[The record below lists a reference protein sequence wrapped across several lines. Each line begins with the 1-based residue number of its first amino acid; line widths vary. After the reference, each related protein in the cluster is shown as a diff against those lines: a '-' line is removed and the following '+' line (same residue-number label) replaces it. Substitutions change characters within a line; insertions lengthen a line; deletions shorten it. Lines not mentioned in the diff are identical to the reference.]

1 MKRNCVC
8 TLFWLLLVFSAI
20 GQPYPFSEIQ
30 KLFSRTHK
38 LMYARELRLNDQHS
52 RYYLACF
59 MYTYVRQREEV
70 PDVRIIKEEAGQFT
84 EVDYLGRVKERF
96 SDLEVA
102 WEEEN
107 GEMRQT
113 VFFNSYEGSHFYQQL
128 DAYKQKNCL
137 VFIADIDAD
146 GNEEILSFG
155 IDPFNYSSVAR
166 LYIRKYIQ
174 GEWKTVFNE
183 PFFGIFIWNHNFAES
198 LDNGPSAVYSDAFIK
213 DWEKTREEARADEWF
228 TPKVFP
234 YDFVEYKGKTGLRI
248 IFYDRDDYGRYPK
261 RYYAQFWVYDEETQQ
276 YELVEDI
283 YNEFEELT
291 PADGLLFAEARADLF
306 WGSKTDFSK
315 LNGRLTDED
324 LEDLDKVQLRIMRN
338 AVYARHGRMFQ
349 SEDLQTLF
357 NECSWYTKNPEYTD
371 GLLTE
376 TDRYNIRLIQ
386 KYEDKQAMLTF
397 DYKTIKAVEPETVA
411 VEEGGIYRAKENIY
425 LREKEDTS
433 GEIITTIQTDTLV
446 KVLSLG
452 KEDTIDGIKSNWVQI
467 EVQTGGWDSDGNPIK
482 AGTTGW
488 CFGGNLKIGEYEESE
503 LFVSPETANKIG
515 SKVKNIFRICVEEI
529 QRFMERYFFYVF
541 SIILA
546 VPFIYNTIKLIQSIK
561 ARKKD
566 TQDNVPVPSRI
577 LIYIGYFS
585 TLVAIS
591 FYILQTMALPS
602 GIYVIFETLFNIGLF
617 DSILAYVIAGLVT
630 IAGKIRKK
638 KETSGSLALVITG
651 EVAMIVVI
659 LFFFALNLIFVME
672 YYYKNAMIALVV
684 LEVGTM
690 LITAGVLRPK
700 VNKKGKNPE

>member
-59 MYTYVRQREEV
+59 MYTYIRQREEV
-70 PDVRIIKEEAGQFT
+70 PDVMIIKEEAGQFT

-155 IDPFNYSSVAR
+155 IDSFNYSSVAR

-213 DWEKTREEARADEWF
+213 DWEKTEEEARADEWF

-248 IFYDRDDYGRYPK
+248 VFYDEPESPTHYH
-261 RYYAQFWVYDEETQQ
+261 AEFWAYDENTQQ
-276 YELVEDI
+276 YEKLEQI
-283 YNEFEELT
+283 WELEENT
-291 PADGLLFAEARADLF
+291 PPDGLIFAEARADLF

-467 EVQTGGWDSDGNPIK
+467 EVQTDGWDSDGNPIK

>member
-1 MKRNCVC
+1 MKRKVLF
-8 TLFWLLLVFSAI
+8 TLFLLLPILAAR
-20 GQPYPFSEIQ
+20 GQVYPFDEIQ
-30 KLFSRTHK
+30 MAISDKCKLE
-38 LMYARELRLNDQHS
+38 YARELRVNDRHCK
-52 RYYLACF
+52 YYF
-59 MYTYVRQREEV
+59 TYGVCRLSVEFEESPIFYLV
-70 PDVRIIKEEAGQFT
+70 KEEDGKIT
-84 EVDYLGRVKERF
+84 EVDYLWGVKERF

-213 DWEKTREEARADEWF
+213 DWEKTEEEARADEWF

-248 IFYDRDDYGRYPK
+248 VFYDEPESPTHYH
-261 RYYAQFWVYDEETQQ
+261 AEFWAYDENTQQ
-276 YELVEDI
+276 YEKLEQI
-283 YNEFEELT
+283 WELEENT
-291 PADGLLFAEARADLF
+291 PPDGLIFAEARADLF

-376 TDRYNIRLIQ
+376 TDRYNISLIQ

-433 GEIITTIQTDTLV
+433 GEIKTTIQTDTLV

-467 EVQTGGWDSDGNPIK
+467 EVQTGGWDSDGNLIK

-672 YYYKNAMIALVV
+672 YYYKNAMIALVA

>member
-1 MKRNCVC
+1 MKRKVLF
-8 TLFWLLLVFSAI
+8 TLFLLLPILAAR
-20 GQPYPFSEIQ
+20 GQVYPFDEIQ
-30 KLFSRTHK
+30 MAISDKCKLE
-38 LMYARELRLNDQHS
+38 YARELRVNDRHCK
-52 RYYLACF
+52 YYF
-59 MYTYVRQREEV
+59 TYGVCRLSVEFEESPIFYLV
-70 PDVRIIKEEAGQFT
+70 KEEDGKIT
-84 EVDYLGRVKERF
+84 EVDYLWGVKERF

-213 DWEKTREEARADEWF
+213 DWEKTEEEARADEWF

-248 IFYDRDDYGRYPK
+248 VFYDEPESPTHYH
-261 RYYAQFWVYDEETQQ
+261 AEFWAYDENTQQ
-276 YELVEDI
+276 YEKLEQI
-283 YNEFEELT
+283 WELEENT
-291 PADGLLFAEARADLF
+291 PPDGLIFAEARADLF

-376 TDRYNIRLIQ
+376 TDRYNISLIQ

-433 GEIITTIQTDTLV
+433 GEIKTTIQTDTLV

-503 LFVSPETANKIG
+503 LFVSPETANKTG

-591 FYILQTMALPS
+591 FYILQTMARPS
-602 GIYVIFETLFNIGLF
+602 CIYVIFETLFNIGLF

-638 KETSGSLALVITG
+638 KEIPGSLALVITG

-672 YYYKNAMIALVV
+672 YYYKNAMIALVA

>member
-1 MKRNCVC
+1 MKRKYVC

-30 KLFSRTHK
+30 KLHPSAYK
-38 LMYARELRLNDQHS
+38 LMYVRELRLNDQHS
-52 RYYLACF
+52 RYYLAYF
-59 MYTYVRQREEV
+59 IYSYGGIVRPREEMPHV
-70 PDVRIIKEEAGQFT
+70 EIIKEEAGQFT

-213 DWEKTREEARADEWF
+213 DWEKTEEEARADEWF

-248 IFYDRDDYGRYPK
+248 IFYAREPK
-261 RYYAQFWVYDEETQQ
+261 WYYAQFWVYDEETQQ

-283 YNEFEELT
+283 HDKSVKRT
-291 PADGLLFAEARADLF
+291 PPDGLIFAEARADLF

-376 TDRYNIRLIQ
+376 TDRYNISLIQ

-482 AGTTGW
+482 AGITGW

-503 LFVSPETANKIG
+503 LFVSPETANKTG

-591 FYILQTMALPS
+591 FYILQTMARPS
-602 GIYVIFETLFNIGLF
+602 CIYVIFETLFNIGLF

-638 KETSGSLALVITG
+638 KEAPGSLALVITG

-700 VNKKGKNPE
+700 VNKKEKIQE

>member
-1 MKRNCVC
+1 MKRKVLF
-8 TLFWLLLVFSAI
+8 TLFLLLPILAAR
-20 GQPYPFSEIQ
+20 GQVYPFDEIQ
-30 KLFSRTHK
+30 MAISDKCKLE
-38 LMYARELRLNDQHS
+38 YARELRVNDRHCK
-52 RYYLACF
+52 YYF
-59 MYTYVRQREEV
+59 TYGVCRLSVEFEESPIFYLV
-70 PDVRIIKEEAGQFT
+70 KEEDGKITDKEYFY
-84 EVDYLGRVKERF
+84 EVVQNLSE
-96 SDLEVA
+96 LEMNV
-102 WEEEN
+102 EKN
-107 GEMRQT
+107 GEP
-113 VFFNSYEGSHFYQQL
+113 VNPAFFGSYGSSNFYRQL
-128 DAYKQKNCL
+128 DAYKEKCG
-137 VFIADIDAD
+137 FIYILDMDND
-146 GNEEILSFG
+146 GYEEIVSLGGSTDYRGNPTLF
-155 IDPFNYSSVAR
+155 IK
-166 LYIRKYIQ
+166 KYIN
-174 GEWKTVFNE
+174 GEWKRVFDE
-183 PFFGIFIWNHNFAES
+183 VFFGIYDWDPYLRNPPDVGPGGIYPEAYLEAQKES
-198 LDNGPSAVYSDAFIK
+198 LEDK
-213 DWEKTREEARADEWF
+213 WF
-228 TPKVFP
+228 KPKIFP

-248 IFYDRDDYGRYPK
+248 VFYDEPESPTHYH
-261 RYYAQFWVYDEETQQ
+261 AEFWAYDENTQQ
-276 YELVEDI
+276 YEKLEQI
-283 YNEFEELT
+283 WELEENT
-291 PADGLLFAEARADLF
+291 PPDGLIFAEARADLF

-602 GIYVIFETLFNIGLF
+602 GIYVIFGTLFNIGLF

-700 VNKKGKNPE
+700 VNKKGKIQE

>member
-30 KLFSRTHK
+30 KLHPSAYK
-38 LMYARELRLNDQHS
+38 LMYVRELRLNDQHS

-59 MYTYVRQREEV
+59 MYSCWGPTEPYWEEMPHV
-70 PDVRIIKEEAGQFT
+70 EIIKEEAGQFT
-84 EVDYLGRVKERF
+84 VDVFLGRVKERF
-96 SDLEVA
+96 SELEVA

-166 LYIRKYIQ
+166 LYIQKYIQ

-248 IFYDRDDYGRYPK
+248 IFYARDDYGRYPK

-306 WGSKTDFSK
+306 SGSGLPFSK
-315 LNGRLTDED
+315 LDSRLSDADIEG
-324 LEDLDKVQLRIMRN
+324 LDKGQLRIMRN
-338 AVYARHGRMFQ
+338 AVYARHGRLFQ
-349 SEDLQTLF
+349 SADLQRLF
-357 NECSWYTKNPEYTD
+357 ERYGWYTPDPGYTD
-371 GLLTE
+371 ELLTE
-376 TDRYNIRLIQ
+376 TDLYNIRLIQ
-386 KYEDKQAMLTF
+386 KYE
-397 DYKTIKAVEPETVA
+397 
-411 VEEGGIYRAKENIY
+411 R
-425 LREKEDTS
+425 
-433 GEIITTIQTDTLV
+433 
-446 KVLSLG
+446 VLQ
-452 KEDTIDGIKSNWVQI
+452 E
-467 EVQTGGWDSDGNPIK
+467 
-482 AGTTGW
+482 
-488 CFGGNLKIGEYEESE
+488 
-503 LFVSPETANKIG
+503 
-515 SKVKNIFRICVEEI
+515 
-529 QRFMERYFFYVF
+529 
-541 SIILA
+541 
-546 VPFIYNTIKLIQSIK
+546 
-561 ARKKD
+561 
-566 TQDNVPVPSRI
+566 
-577 LIYIGYFS
+577 
-585 TLVAIS
+585 
-591 FYILQTMALPS
+591 
-602 GIYVIFETLFNIGLF
+602 
-617 DSILAYVIAGLVT
+617 
-630 IAGKIRKK
+630 
-638 KETSGSLALVITG
+638 
-651 EVAMIVVI
+651 
-659 LFFFALNLIFVME
+659 
-672 YYYKNAMIALVV
+672 
-684 LEVGTM
+684 
-690 LITAGVLRPK
+690 
-700 VNKKGKNPE
+700 

>member
-248 IFYDRDDYGRYPK
+248 IFYARDDYGRYPK

-602 GIYVIFETLFNIGLF
+602 GIYVIFGTLFNIGLF